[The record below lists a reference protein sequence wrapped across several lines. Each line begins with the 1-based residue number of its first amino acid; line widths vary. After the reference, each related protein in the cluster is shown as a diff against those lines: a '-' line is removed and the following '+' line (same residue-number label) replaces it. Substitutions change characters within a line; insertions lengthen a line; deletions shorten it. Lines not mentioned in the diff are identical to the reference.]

1 MTSGYKTAAVFA
13 QFAPVPDSVTDCTVS
28 PEVSAVCQL
37 YTNKALDQHL
47 LTAGVRGVICGAE
60 GQPLVTDFSQRK
72 YWSKDGKHEPSLSG
86 ENMRFLDCETAK
98 HTKLPQFVHT
108 DGWVSFS

>member
-1 MTSGYKTAAVFA
+1 M
-13 QFAPVPDSVTDCTVS
+13 
-28 PEVSAVCQL
+28 EL
-37 YTNKALDQHL
+37 KA
-47 LTAGVRGVICGAE
+47 
-60 GQPLVTDFSQRK
+60 S
-72 YWSKDGKHEPSLSG
+72 YWSPASAKGSTGQEMGKKEPSLSG